1 MNPNIDHSTTD
12 KIQVMETTIS
22 ANRWMGIDDV
32 EHICNGIL
40 LKYKTD
46 EVVPP
51 SAKWV
56 TLEDIMLSKRSQA
69 EGQHS
74 MLSLI
79 YGI

>member
-1 MNPNIDHSTTD
+1 
-12 KIQVMETTIS
+12 
-22 ANRWMGIDDV
+22 MGIDDV